1 LSLIDDIADLV
12 VLTINQ
18 NPPPAGLVPVA
29 VLSASPD
36 VELEKLS
43 TNAPVAYVRLS
54 PVEVIETGIAQGS
67 RGNRFIDIPIEIVVA
82 LKGEHGSNVLVDSL
96 TDIVWQIDKLLFDRR
111 VYNVVGRQQ
120 EYFWMR
126 SQIANIYDADALRH
140 AGLAVSAINVTFRTI
155 T

>member
-1 LSLIDDIADLV
+1 MSLIDDIADLV
-12 VLTINQ
+12 VLTINN

-29 VLSASPD
+29 TLNASPD

-43 TNAPVAYVRLS
+43 TNSPVAYVRLS
-54 PVEVIETGIAQGS
+54 PVEVIETGLSQGS
-67 RGNRFIDIPIEIVVA
+67 RGNRFIDIPVEIVVA
-82 LKGEHGSNVLVDSL
+82 MKGEHGSNTLVDSL
-96 TDIVWQIDKLLFDRR
+96 TDIVWTIDKLLFDTR
-111 VYNVVGRQQ
+111 VYKVSGRNQ
-120 EYFWMR
+120 EYFWMN